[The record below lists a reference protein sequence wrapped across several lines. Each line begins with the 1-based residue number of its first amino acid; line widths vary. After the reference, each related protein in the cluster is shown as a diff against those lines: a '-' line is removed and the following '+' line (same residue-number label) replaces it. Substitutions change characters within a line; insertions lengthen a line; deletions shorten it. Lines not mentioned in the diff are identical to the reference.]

1 MDTMTQV
8 LVAKRMWLTELQV
21 EDRSVK
27 IKGIALDE
35 KTVADFM
42 VRLQKS
48 GLFSN
53 VELKTVKRQ
62 EVQNTNLKG
71 FQIVCT
77 KVMPQQPQPDNK
89 RNPKRVKA

>member
-1 MDTMTQV
+1 M
-8 LVAKRMWLTELQV
+8 K
-21 EDRSVK
+21 
-27 IKGIALDE
+27 

-42 VRLQKS
+42 VRLQGS

-62 EVQNTNLKG
+62 AVQNTNLKG

-77 KVMPQQPQPDNK
+77 KVVPQQPKPQNQK
-89 RNPKRVKA
+89 KPKRVKA